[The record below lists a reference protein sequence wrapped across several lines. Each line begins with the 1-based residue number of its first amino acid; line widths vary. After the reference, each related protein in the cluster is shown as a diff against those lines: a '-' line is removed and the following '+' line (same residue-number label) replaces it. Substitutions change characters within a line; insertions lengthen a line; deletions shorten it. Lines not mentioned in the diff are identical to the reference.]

1 MSSIHVINGM
11 NYLKAEYVREI
22 CPAFFV
28 GCMRSARK
36 LIERK
41 QINEN
46 EYLFATYVNSTNEW
60 KPSSIKVNKAALLL
74 TEDWVVKNVPKFG
87 NKEEQELE
95 VSTAPP
101 ILLLNDEEKFK
112 DADGNSLEVEVRGER
127 HPDKIFFYGKDI
139 ASILSVEKIKDI
151 LINHTSSYEEGIHY
165 KKFIHSQAGSTRL
178 GADKKISRT
187 TIFLTYRGLIRMLM
201 TRRDPISKLFEEW
214 AINILFTHQ
223 LGTTEQKEELVST
236 LIGSSVESVRDFL
249 SSSPSKYSELYLIC
263 IGKASYLKDSL
274 QLKNTCLENDLVFKF
289 GFTDDLSRRLNEHK
303 NKFSKLN
310 GTNISVVLHSP
321 IDPKFL
327 SKAEME
333 LKKYFQDEDACIENQ
348 VYKELVVLPEK
359 RLKGVRREFKDIC
372 YKYAG
377 CMERIQDEMNKLKE
391 SFEVEKKTREKE
403 LEHAHMIKEK
413 EVEQVHMIKEKEVE
427 HAHMIKIIE
436 MENLIKTREKEAEHL
451 AKVKE
456 IEMTCEIK
464 TLEKQLEN
472 QEKMMEKNRIE
483 FISILET
490 TKREYKDNLEI
501 MESKHRDMLDYL
513 MSSLKEITK

>member
-1 MSSIHVINGM
+1 MSSIQVINGL
-11 NYLKAEYVREI
+11 NYFKAEYVREL

-36 LIERK
+36 IIERK

-46 EYLFATYVNSTNEW
+46 EYIFATYISLTNEW

-74 TEDWVVKNVPKFG
+74 SEDWVVKNVPKFG
-87 NKEEQELE
+87 KKEEQELE

-165 KKFIHSQAGSTRL
+165 KKFIHSQAGTTRL
-178 GADKKISRT
+178 EADKKITRT

-236 LIGSSVESVRDFL
+236 LIGSSVESVREFL

-263 IGKASYLKDSL
+263 IGKASDLKDSL
-274 QLKNTCLENDLVFKF
+274 QLKNTYLENDLVFKF

-303 NKFSKLN
+303 NKFSKII

-333 LKKYFQDEDACIENQ
+333 LKKYFQDEEACIEHS
-348 VYKELVVLPEK
+348 VYKELVVLSEK
-359 RLKGVRREFKDIC
+359 RVKGVRREFKDIC

-377 CMERIQDEMNKLKE
+377 CMDRVQAEINKLKE
-391 SFEVEKKTREKE
+391 SFETEKKTREKE
-403 LEHAHMIKEK
+403 
-413 EVEQVHMIKEKEVE
+413 VEQEHRIKQIEMDSLLKTREKEVE
-427 HAHMIKIIE
+427 HIAKIKE
-436 MENLIKTREKEAEHL
+436 ME
-451 AKVKE
+451 
-456 IEMTCEIK
+456 MMCEIK
-464 TLEKQLEN
+464 SLEKQLDFQAKIMNKE
-472 QEKMMEKNRIE
+472 RLE

-490 TKREYKDNLEI
+490 TKREYKDNIEI
-501 MESKHRDMLDYL
+501 MERKHKEMLDYL
-513 MSSLKEITK
+513 MSSLKEINK